1 MSSIL
6 DRPVNWQLVGIII
19 LTVVLLFIIYEYIF
33 GESEK
38 PRSKSSKPPKRNVD
52 FGELAK
58 KAVSNIGMQEVDQ
71 DWQEIIKD
79 MDVDKA
85 DRDSHREFVD
95 DYMGKVHRGKYG
107 PYNNQ
112 VASHLTQINPTIGLG
127 RWRAA
132 WVSSRPNEN
141 DRQVSSIDLP
151 DLNIGDNTTYQTS
164 YGDMQN

>member
-1 MSSIL
+1 MSAL
-6 DRPVNWQLVGIII
+6 LERPVTWQLVGIVI
-19 LTVVLLFIIYEYIF
+19 LIAVILFMIYEALIA
-33 GESEK
+33 EPEK
-38 PRSKSSKPPKRNVD
+38 PQSKSAKPRRRNVD
-52 FGELAK
+52 FGQLAK

-132 WVSSRPNEN
+132 WVSSRPDEN
-141 DRQVSSIDLP
+141 DRQVPSIDLP
-151 DLNIGDNTTYQTS
+151 DLNIGDVTTYQTS